1 MSLSAPPH
9 SGRSSGLKLL
19 LYLFNPSQNLL
30 GHRVIRHLP
39 QQEQFQL
46 AAVCRQ
52 LRPLVTAAYQLRID
66 LGPEVSPDSRL
77 ALCIHRYRPAVR
89 RLCIRPGDY
98 TSPASIETMRLL
110 LSQLTH
116 VQVIVFNINV
126 LADWPATIASCLV
139 HFARPPDKLRVVIQ
153 NSRFPPNQSYQ
164 SIEDQYFSDALLNQL
179 GRIKKLEVFPDIFG
193 VRAYDTGAVLQL
205 IAPFTGLKQ
214 VILQAFSPRDNL
226 DQAASRLSSRLTRLS
241 LKDGPW
247 NLALLFGPRPP
258 IFQQLVQLEV
268 SGKLDTDQLR
278 ALRNLTPADYPH
290 LAKLGLYFGP
300 GVQQLSDHQQLIFMD
315 QLLKLDFYCPT
326 LSYLKMRSP
335 AIDRASVAILISR
348 LPNLQ
353 ELVASL
359 PPDISCDLLKK
370 EYPHLFFSTI

>member
-116 VQVIVFNINV
+116 VQ
-126 LADWPATIASCLV
+126 
-139 HFARPPDKLRVVIQ
+139 

-214 VILQAFSPRDNL
+214 PW
-226 DQAASRLSSRLTRLS
+226 SRITSLTIFGMVMIS
-241 LKDGPW
+241 DIGP
-247 NLALLFGPRPP
+247 L
-258 IFQQLVQLEV
+258 IVQNF
-268 SGKLDTDQLR
+268 R
-278 ALRNLTPADYPH
+278 MLRNLAIGGHFY
-290 LAKLGLYFGP
+290 GP
-300 GVQQLSDHQQLIFMD
+300 
-315 QLLKLDFYCPT
+315 
-326 LSYLKMRSP
+326 
-335 AIDRASVAILISR
+335 VA
-348 LPNLQ
+348 
-353 ELVASL
+353 
-359 PPDISCDLLKK
+359 
-370 EYPHLFFSTI
+370 